1 MMKGR
6 KKASAAVAGISWMAK
21 ISQIVYL
28 MILYCFTQNLFSCLM
43 SLLIDGLW

>member
-6 KKASAAVAGISWMAK
+6 KNASAAVAGIIWMAK
-21 ISQIVYL
+21 ISHIVYFI
-28 MILYCFTQNLFSCLM
+28 ILYCFTQNLFICFM

>member
-6 KKASAAVAGISWMAK
+6 KKASAVVAGIILMAK

-28 MILYCFTQNLFSCLM
+28 IILYCFTQNLFICFK